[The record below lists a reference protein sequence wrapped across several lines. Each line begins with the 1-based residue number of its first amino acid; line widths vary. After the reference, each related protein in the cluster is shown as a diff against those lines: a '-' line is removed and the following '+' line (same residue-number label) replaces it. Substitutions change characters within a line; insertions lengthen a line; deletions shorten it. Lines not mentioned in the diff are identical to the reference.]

1 MKEGKI
7 QTLIRKEAHKYDLVL
22 LRNNVGSLQNKTG
35 RWVQFGLCKGSSDLI
50 GWHKLTGKFVAIEVK
65 RPGQKL
71 REDQKDFIDRVKEA
85 GGIAG
90 VARHP
95 DDLAEILTDCHIYS
109 TL

>member
-1 MKEGKI
+1 MKEGNI
-7 QTLIRKEAHKYDLVL
+7 QQLIRLEAHKYDLVL
-22 LRNNVGSLQNKTG
+22 LRNNVGSLEDKTG

-50 GWHKLTGKFVAIEVK
+50 GWHKTTGKFVAIEVK

-71 REDQKDFIDRVKEA
+71 RPDQKDFIDRVKEA

-90 VARHP
+90 VARCP
-95 DDLAEILTDCHIYS
+95 DDLAEILTDCSINA